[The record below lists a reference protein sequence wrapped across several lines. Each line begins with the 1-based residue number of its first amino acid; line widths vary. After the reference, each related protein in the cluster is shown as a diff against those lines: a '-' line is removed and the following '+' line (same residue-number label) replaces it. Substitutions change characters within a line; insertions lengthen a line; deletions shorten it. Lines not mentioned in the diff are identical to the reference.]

1 MEARPGQIPANP
13 CSVAKTLKNLDVH
26 TPSIVILDFG
36 SQYTQLIARR
46 IREQNVFS
54 VVLPCTA
61 PIAEMQA
68 QNPIGLILSGG
79 PCSVY
84 DADAPAADPRILAL
98 GVPVLGI
105 CYGLQFIAHHLGG
118 RVRPASKREYGHAE
132 VSTADGA
139 PDVLFDG
146 LPGSFAV
153 WMSHGDEAL
162 DLPPGFHLTAR
173 SANAIAGIADP
184 ARNIRAVQFHPEVH
198 HTRQGTALLR
208 NFLFAICHAEP
219 SWTPEHFIQS
229 TIASIQQKVG
239 DGKAICALSGGVDSS
254 VAAVL
259 VARAIGDR
267 LTSVFVNNGVLRL
280 NEFSKVQQN
289 LREKLGLRLVA
300 VDASSRFLDKLAGIT
315 DPEAKR
321 KIIGR
326 EFIAVFDD
334 EAKRILE
341 QEKQGG
347 AVAWL
352 VQGTLYPD
360 VIESSSV
367 KGPSQTIKSHHNVGG
382 LPENMALQLIEPL
395 RDLFKDEVRRI
406 GRELEMPSEILE
418 RQPFPGPGLAVR
430 ILGEVTPERVALLQ
444 KADDIVVSEIKAAGL
459 YSSIWQSFAVLLPVK
474 SVGVMGD
481 QRTYAYTCAV
491 RAVHSEDGMTAD
503 WVPLPYEVLK
513 TISSRIVNEIHG
525 INRVVYDITSKPP
538 GTIEWE

>member
-1 MEARPGQIPANP
+1 MN
-13 CSVAKTLKNLDVH
+13 N
-26 TPSIVILDFG
+26 PSIVVLDFG

-61 PIAEMQA
+61 SLDEIRS
-68 QNPIGLILSGG
+68 QNPLGLILSGG
-79 PCSVY
+79 PSSVY
-84 DADAPAADPRILAL
+84 DLDAPAADPEMLAL
-98 GVPVLGI
+98 GLPILGI
-105 CYGLQFIAHHLGG
+105 CYGLQFITHNLGG
-118 RVRPASKREYGHAE
+118 KVRPADKREYGHAE
-132 VSTADGA
+132 VSVAAQDSNT
-139 PDVLFDG
+139 LFSG
-146 LPGSFAV
+146 LPSSFAA

-162 DLPPGFHLTAR
+162 EMPPGFAITAR
-173 SANAIAGIADP
+173 TANAVAGIADP
-184 ARNIRAVQFHPEVH
+184 QRRIWAVQFHPEVH
-198 HTRQGTALLR
+198 HTPQGRALLS
-208 NFLFAICHAEP
+208 NFLFRICRAQP
-219 SWTPEHFIQS
+219 DWTPEHFIQS
-229 TIASIQQKVG
+229 AIASVREKVG
-239 DGKAICALSGGVDSS
+239 GGRAICALSGGVDSS

-259 VARAIGDR
+259 VARAIGKR
-267 LTSVFVNNGVLRL
+267 LTCIFVNNGVLRL
-280 NEFSKVQQN
+280 DEFTKVQQN
-289 LREKLGLRLVA
+289 LRDKLGLNLVA
-300 VDASSRFLDKLAGIT
+300 VDASSRFLDTLAGVT

-326 EFIAVFDD
+326 EFIAVFDA

-341 QEKQGG
+341 QGHSEDE
-347 AVAWL
+347 VAWL

-382 LPENMALQLIEPL
+382 LPEDMKLKLIEPL

-406 GRELEMPSEILE
+406 GRDLQMPSDILE

-444 KADDIVVSEIKAAGL
+444 EADHIVVTEIKAAGL
-459 YSSIWQSFAVLLPVK
+459 YTQVWQSFAVLLPIK

-481 QRTYAYTCAV
+481 QRTYAYTCAI
-491 RAVHSEDGMTAD
+491 RAVESEDGMTAD
-503 WVPLPYEVLK
+503 WAPLPYDLLK
-513 TISSRIVNEIHG
+513 KISSRIVNEVRG